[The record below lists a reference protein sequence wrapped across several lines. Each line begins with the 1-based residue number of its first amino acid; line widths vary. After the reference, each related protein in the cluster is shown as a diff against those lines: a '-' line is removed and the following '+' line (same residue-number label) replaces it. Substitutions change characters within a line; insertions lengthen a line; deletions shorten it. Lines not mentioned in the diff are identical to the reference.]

1 MQKCDLDEG
10 KERAK
15 GCQQYL
21 LVFRLPRRSCMV
33 RGWRSSVS
41 LSRSMSMRGDCR
53 IPTQMRGEDLKAD

>member
-33 RGWRSSVS
+33 RGWRFSVS
-41 LSRSMSMRGDCR
+41 LFQEHEHEG
-53 IPTQMRGEDLKAD
+53 